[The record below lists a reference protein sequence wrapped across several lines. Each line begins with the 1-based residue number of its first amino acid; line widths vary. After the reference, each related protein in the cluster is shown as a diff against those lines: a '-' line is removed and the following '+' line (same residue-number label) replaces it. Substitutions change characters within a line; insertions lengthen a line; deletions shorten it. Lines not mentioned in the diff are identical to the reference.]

1 MERMNL
7 SGDNRKDD
15 GFTMV
20 EILVVIIIIGILA
33 AIAIPIYI
41 NQRQAAH
48 DSALKSDLRNAATAV
63 MAWQGAGNSN
73 PELLEAAGTA
83 QNGYQR
89 KALHV
94 IGENTDHALN
104 VLPVEVNGQ
113 SGAKLWNDAFPGQK
127 ITVTDGVALEVIM
140 RDVVSAG
147 EHLADNGDFCIVG
160 SHNHSNYTYL
170 YGSGGEK
177 PTDPHLE
184 VMFYDSALGGLKTM
198 DELADMPN
206 GEEGGCGVHVS
217 RYKKLVGAA

>member
-1 MERMNL
+1 MERINL
-7 SGDNRKDD
+7 SCHSRKDD

-20 EILVVIIIIGILA
+20 EILVVIIIIGILT

-41 NQRQAAH
+41 NQRKAAH
-48 DSALKSDLRNAATAV
+48 DSALKSDLRNAASAV

-73 PELLEAAGTA
+73 DELLAAAGTST
-83 QNGYQR
+83 NGYQR
-89 KALHV
+89 KALH
-94 IGENTDHALN
+94 ITGENTEHALTFI
-104 VLPVEVNGQ
+104 PPEANGM
-113 SGAKLWNDAFPGQK
+113 SGAKRWNEAFPEYA
-127 ITVTDGVALEVIM
+127 ITATDGVAMEVIM

-147 EHLADNGDFCIVG
+147 EHLADDGDFCVIG
-160 SHNHSNYTYL
+160 SHNHSNYTYK
-170 YGSGGEK
+170 YGTGGTK

-198 DELADMPN
+198 DELVDMPN